1 MDTQKLQIQTDEE
14 KKKRRTEIIIA
25 IIFAVVIMISSYLVT
40 NYAYFDAEAQTLKL
54 EQQKLT
60 ELQASNTTLEEISKH
75 MPELE
80 NESNQVDAD
89 YQRLLPL
96 VPNKNDLSTVL
107 QDVQNAAIQRGL
119 RLESFTPSTA
129 KTKPGT
135 LNEIPVLAEI
145 MGDDASLRQY
155 LTELAHFS
163 RILQVNSVEY
173 MRIQEGEFK
182 GNVKAKVSLSAFT
195 SIENKTKE
203 KK

>member
-1 MDTQKLQIQTDEE
+1 MNTQKPQPQTDEE
-14 KKKRRTEIIIA
+14 KKKQRTEIIIA
-25 IIFAVVIMISSYLVT
+25 IIFAVVIMIGGYLVS
-40 NYAYFDAEAQTLKL
+40 NYGYFDAEAKSL
-54 EQQKLT
+54 EVQQQKLT

-107 QDVQNAAIQRGL
+107 QDVQSAAIRRGL

-129 KTKPGT
+129 KIKPGT
-135 LNEIPVLAEI
+135 LNEIPVQAEI
-145 MGDDASLRQY
+145 LGDDSSLRGY

-173 MRIQEGEFK
+173 TRIQEGELK
-182 GNVKAKVSLSAFT
+182 GNVKAKVNLSAFT
-195 SIENKTKE
+195 SSENKAKD